1 MLHRV
6 SSRGCTLLTGV
17 RLGSEFSIQFSSL
30 RTGTL
35 DAIKTNM
42 NMELWGA
49 RGFCYKASD

>member
-6 SSRGCTLLTGV
+6 GSRGCTPADS
-17 RLGSEFSIQFSSL
+17 GSEFSIQFSSL

-35 DAIKTNM
+35 DAVETNI